1 MNGLL
6 VPPPAYTQAGVQP
19 PEAKPPTPPPDS
31 APPVAVAVTVQT
43 PPTPQPTR
51 ASAPASAPAFVV
63 DFSGVSGS
71 YVLDWRDPKTH
82 SVLVQVPMR
91 TALAQIP
98 GAATPEHVGTLV
110 NTTA

>member
-1 MNGLL
+1 M
-6 VPPPAYTQAGVQP
+6 PALQAPQRQT
-19 PEAKPPTPPPDS
+19 APD
-31 APPVAVAVTVQT
+31 P
-43 PPTPQPTR
+43 
-51 ASAPASAPAFVV
+51 APASAPAFVV

-91 TALAQIP
+91 TALAQLP
-98 GAATPEHVGTLV
+98 GGAATPEHVGTLI